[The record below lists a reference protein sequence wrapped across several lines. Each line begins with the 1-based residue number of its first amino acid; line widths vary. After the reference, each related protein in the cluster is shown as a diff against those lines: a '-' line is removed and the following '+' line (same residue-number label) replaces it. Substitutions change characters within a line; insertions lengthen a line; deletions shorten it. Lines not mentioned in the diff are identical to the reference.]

1 MKGGG
6 IGLDWAFITM
16 NTVHNVRNIAE
27 YTLRTMIEAWHIRNV
42 LSHHVKRANTALDF
56 GCGYGR
62 LTFIF
67 YDFANYIVGID
78 SDPKKIAL
86 ARDAYKNLPQFRF
99 DVFNGDIPFPDRFFD
114 IILTNTVLQ
123 HIEDILPV
131 VEELKRV
138 SGGLVIIAEETDGE
152 PRPGFYPRPITEYE
166 NLFEPFELIATYP
179 RISYVNGEI
188 VQRGAIMVFHA
199 VEE

>member
-1 MKGGG
+1 MKFG
-6 IGLDWAFITM
+6 IGLDWIKITAG
-16 NTVHNVRNIAE
+16 TVHNVRNVAE
-27 YTLRTMIEAWHIRNV
+27 YTLRTLIEAWHLRNV
-42 LSHHVKRANTALDF
+42 LAKHIRRANTALDF

-78 SDPKKIAL
+78 ADKSKIEIAKET
-86 ARDAYKNLPQFRF
+86 YKNLPQFRF
-99 DVFNGDIPFPDRFFD
+99 DVFDGDIPYPDAFFD
-114 IILTNTVLQ
+114 VILTNTVLQ

-131 VEELKRV
+131 VEEIKRV
-138 SGGLVIIAEETDGE
+138 AGGLVIIAEETDGK
-152 PRPGFYPRPITEYE
+152 PSPGMYPRPIAEYE
-166 NLFEPFELIATYP
+166 NLFEPFELVATYP